1 MSNLLDFDL
10 SSAIKALKNKEIS
23 SVELTN
29 TYLNAIENTSNLGA
43 YLDIQKDYALQMA
56 KKSDE
61 KISQGMAGPLEGVPI
76 AVKDMFCT
84 KDIKTTASSK
94 ILENFYPTY
103 ESTVTQNLWDDG
115 AVMLGKLSC
124 DEFAMGSSNETAAKG
139 NVINP
144 WSKTNPISPGGS
156 SGGSAAAVAARSALA
171 ATGTDTGGSI
181 RQPAALC
188 GITGIKPTYGRASRW
203 GMIAFASSLDQAGTF
218 ARNAEDCALLLNHIC
233 SHDSK
238 DSTSIS
244 DKQENYLVNL
254 DNDLKGKT
262 IGIIK
267 EFDISSLNK
276 EVQDSFEQ
284 TKKIFEG
291 LGANFVEVS
300 MPNIKLSVPTY
311 YVVAPAECSSNLS
324 RFDGVKYGYR
334 AKNAENL
341 EELYIKSRS
350 EGFGDEVKRR
360 ILIGTYVLSAGFYDA
375 YYKKAQ
381 QSRRMIKNDFVD
393 AFNQVDII
401 MSPSSPSSAFKIGSK
416 TEDPIEMYLE
426 DLFTISSNLAGVPAM
441 SIPHGFAKGL
451 PIGLQLIGNY
461 LEESKILNFAHQ
473 YQKNS
478 DWHLKT
484 PNLGESS

>member
-1 MSNLLDFDL
+1 MSIKYKTLSELKELLEKKD
-10 SSAIKALKNKEIS
+10 IS
-23 SVELTN
+23 SFELVEETFKNISSSKTNSFITLNEEVALTKAKEFDQGECEGD
-29 TYLNAIENTSNLGA
+29 LAGLPIA
-43 YLDIQKDYALQMA
+43 QKDL
-56 KKSDE
+56 
-61 KISQGMAGPLEGVPI
+61 
-76 AVKDMFCT
+76 FCT
-84 KDIKTTASSK
+84 KNLRTTCGSR
-94 ILENFYPTY
+94 ILENFIPPYNA
-103 ESTVTQNLWDDG
+103 TVVENLSKAG
-115 AVMLGKLSC
+115 SICVGKTNM
-124 DEFAMGSSNETAAKG
+124 DEFAMGSSNETSYFGAVK
-139 NVINP
+139 NP
-144 WSKTNPISPGGS
+144 WDLERVPGGS
-156 SGGSAAAVAARSALA
+156 SGGSAAAVAEGLVCA

-203 GMIAFASSLDQAGTF
+203 GMIAFASSLDQAGAF

-233 SHDSK
+233 SHDEK
-238 DSTSIS
+238 DSTSLS
-244 DKQENYLVNL
+244 NDKENFLENIN
-254 DNDLKGKT
+254 NDLKGKK
-262 IGIIK
+262 IGIVK
-267 EFDISSLNK
+267 EFDISNLSK

-284 TKKIFEG
+284 SKKIFES

-334 AKNAENL
+334 AENVNDL
-341 EELYIKSRS
+341 EDLYIKSRS

-381 QSRRMIKNDFVD
+381 QSRRMIKNDFVK
-393 AFNQVDII
+393 AFSEVDVI

-441 SIPHGFAKGL
+441 SIPHGFSKNL

-461 LEESKILNFAHQ
+461 LEESEILNFAHQ
-473 YQKNS
+473 YQKNT
-478 DWHLKT
+478 DWHIRN
-484 PNLGESS
+484 PDSGDNS

>member
-1 MSNLLDFDL
+1 MSIKYKTLSELKELLEKKDI
-10 SSAIKALKNKEIS
+10 SSFELVEETFKNISSSKTNSFITLNEEAALIKAKEFDQGECKGDLAGLPI
-23 SVELTN
+23 
-29 TYLNAIENTSNLGA
+29 A
-43 YLDIQKDYALQMA
+43 QKDL
-56 KKSDE
+56 
-61 KISQGMAGPLEGVPI
+61 
-76 AVKDMFCT
+76 FCT
-84 KDIKTTASSK
+84 KNLRTTCGSR
-94 ILENFYPTY
+94 ILENFIPPYNA
-103 ESTVTQNLWDDG
+103 TVVENLSKAG
-115 AVMLGKLSC
+115 SICVGKTNM
-124 DEFAMGSSNETAAKG
+124 DEFAMGSSNETSYFGTVK
-139 NVINP
+139 NP
-144 WSKTNPISPGGS
+144 WDLERVPGGS
-156 SGGSAAAVAARSALA
+156 SGGSAAAVAEGLVCA

-188 GITGIKPTYGRASRW
+188 GITGIKPTYGKASRW
-203 GMIAFASSLDQAGTF
+203 GMIAFASSLDQAGAF

-233 SHDSK
+233 SHDEK
-238 DSTSIS
+238 DSTSLS
-244 DKQENYLVNL
+244 NDKENYLENIN
-254 DNDLKGKT
+254 NDLRGKK
-262 IGIIK
+262 IGIVK
-267 EFDISSLNK
+267 EFDISNLSK

-284 TKKIFEG
+284 SKKIFES

-334 AKNAENL
+334 AENVNDL
-341 EELYIKSRS
+341 EDLYIKSRS

-381 QSRRMIKNDFVD
+381 QSRRMIKNDFVK
-393 AFNQVDII
+393 AFSEVDVI

-441 SIPHGFAKGL
+441 SIPHGFSKNL

-461 LEESKILNFAHQ
+461 LEESEILNFAHQ
-473 YQKNS
+473 YQKNT
-478 DWHLKT
+478 DWHKRN
-484 PNLGESS
+484 PNFGDNS